1 MNKAKAPRFAGL
13 TLSAVDRRALQRMQ
27 SGGNRLAART
37 WRRVRTLLLLDE
49 GYSATATAAA
59 VGGYKREALRVG
71 KRYLAGG
78 LEHALVDDER
88 PKQPR
93 MLDSTQLAAIVAMVC
108 GPAPE
113 GRARWTVR
121 LVAEEV
127 VRRGIVDAIGR
138 EAVRIVLAEHDLK
151 PWREKNVVRP
161 KDRRRVR
168 RSDGGRSSRVRAQGE
183 RG

>member
-1 MNKAKAPRFAGL
+1 
-13 TLSAVDRRALQRMQ
+13 MQ
-27 SGGNRLAART
+27 SGGNQLTARL
-37 WRRVRTLLLLDE
+37 WRRVRTLLLLDA
-49 GYSATATAAA
+49 GYSGTATAAA

-78 LEHALVDDER
+78 LEHALGDDAR

-93 MLDSTQLAAIVAMVC
+93 LLDSVQLAAVVAMVC

-121 LVAEEV
+121 LAAEEV

-138 EAVRIVLAEHDLK
+138 EAIRIVLAEHDLK
-151 PWREKNVVRP
+151 PWREKNVVRAE
-161 KDRRRVR
+161 DRRRVR
-168 RSDGGRSSRVRAQGE
+168 RVHGGRAARVRAQRE

>member
-1 MNKAKAPRFAGL
+1 MTKAKSPRFAGL
-13 TLSAVDRRALQRMQ
+13 TLSAADRRALQRMQ
-27 SGGNRLAART
+27 SGGSRLAART
-37 WRRVRTLLLLDE
+37 WRRIRTLLLLDE
-49 GYSATATAAA
+49 GYSATSTAAA
-59 VGGYKREALRVG
+59 VGGYKREALHVG

-78 LEHALVDDER
+78 LEHALRDDER
-88 PKQPR
+88 PKPPR

-108 GPAPE
+108 GPTPE

-138 EAVRIVLAEHDLK
+138 EAIRIVLKEHDLK
-151 PWREKNVVRP
+151 PWQEKNVVRAE
-161 KDRRRVR
+161 DRRRLR
-168 RSDGGRSSRVRAQGE
+168 RADGRGAARVRAKAE